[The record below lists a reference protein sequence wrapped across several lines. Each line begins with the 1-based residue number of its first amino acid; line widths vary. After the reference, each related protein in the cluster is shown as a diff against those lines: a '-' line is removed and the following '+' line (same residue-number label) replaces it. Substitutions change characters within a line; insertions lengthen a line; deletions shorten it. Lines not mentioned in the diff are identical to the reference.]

1 MLRYKIFTGMLS
13 TKTMLCC
20 LLLCST
26 LLAAAQNDAALQNLQ
41 QRFNN
46 YQQQAPQEKI
56 FVHTDKDFLLAGEI
70 LWFKVYAVN
79 AYTNTPTG
87 LSKVAYVEVLDADK
101 KAVLQAKIKLDNGSG
116 NGSFQ
121 LPTSVKSG
129 NYTVRA
135 YTAWM
140 KNFSADL
147 YFTKPVTIVNSFRGL
162 DVKQN
167 ADSIKTVQ
175 YDIRLFPEGGNLVSG
190 IQSKVAFRI
199 IDQFGR
205 GANSEGKIVD
215 QSGNAVTSFRPAQ
228 FGIGSFTLTPVAG
241 NTYTAVV
248 TIGNQ
253 TIKQALPQVYGQGY
267 VMHLDDAGNQVNI
280 SVNSTSS
287 FSPVF
292 MLVNTGR
299 DIKKAEVKTLQN
311 GKTTFA
317 IDKAQLGDGITHFT
331 IFNDQQKPVCERLY
345 FKRPAGKLAINV
357 QADQQAY
364 TTRKKGAI
372 TISAGDESGAP
383 QMADMSVAV
392 YRLDSLQGLPQ
403 QDIMTYLLLNADLKG
418 TIESPAYYFTNTGAA
433 VDEALDNLMLTHG
446 WSRYKWDDILQN
458 KTTLDYV
465 PEFEGHIVT
474 GRITDKRTGQPAP
487 GVIAY
492 LSVPGKS
499 FKLAAA
505 KSNSN
510 GVLRFNMKDFVGG
523 NEVIL
528 QTDQVTDSSYRI
540 DISNP
545 FSEKA
550 GTASDGSFAIS
561 GKMQNLLVQHSIN
574 TQVQNAYLA
583 EKTQQFFTD
592 IDTMPFYGQANKAYM
607 LDDYVRFNTMEE
619 VLREYVAEVAP
630 RRQRG
635 SWLVKVVDDP
645 RSAYFEDNALVMVDG
660 VPFFNMDTVLAFNPL
675 KMRRL
680 EVVTHKYLY
689 GPLTLSGIVSY
700 TTYKGDLDGVQLDP
714 ASLVLEYDGLQLQR
728 EFYTPKYDNPTAISS
743 RLPDFRDVLY
753 WSPVIKT
760 GATGKTQA
768 SFYTSDL
775 PGTYAIIVQGL
786 TANGKMGSGMHTIT
800 VK

>member
-1 MLRYKIFTGMLS
+1 MLRYKYFNGMAG
-13 TKTMLCC
+13 TKTILCC
-20 LLLCST
+20 LLLCCR
-26 LLAAAQNDAALQNLQ
+26 LAASAQNDAALQNLQ
-41 QRFNN
+41 QQFNN

-56 FVHTDKDFLLAGEI
+56 FVHTDKDFLVAGEI

-79 AYTNTPTG
+79 AYTNNPTS

-101 KAVLQAKIKLDNGSG
+101 KAVLQAKVKLDNGSG

-121 LPTSVKSG
+121 LSTSVKSG

-135 YTAWM
+135 YTGWM

-147 YFTKPVTIVNSFRGL
+147 YFIKPVTIVNPFRGL

-167 ADSIKTVQ
+167 ADSIKVVQ
-175 YDIRLFPEGGNLVSG
+175 YDMRLFPEGGNLVG
-190 IQSKVAFRI
+190 GMQSKVAFRI

-205 GANSEGKIVD
+205 GVNCDGKIVD
-215 QSGNAVTSFRPAQ
+215 QAGQAVTSFKPAR
-228 FGIGSFTLTPVAG
+228 FGIGSFTFTPAAG
-241 NTYTAVV
+241 NTYTAIA
-248 TIGNQ
+248 TIGSQ
-253 TIKQALPQVYGQGY
+253 TIKQTLPQVYSQGY
-267 VMHLDDAGNQVNI
+267 VMHVDDAGSQVNI
-280 SVNSTSS
+280 SVNSTGG
-287 FSPVF
+287 FTPVF
-292 MLVNTGR
+292 MLVNSGR
-299 DIKKAEVKTLQN
+299 DIKSAEVKALQN
-311 GKTTFA
+311 GKATFTV
-317 IDKAQLGDGITHFT
+317 DKAQLGEGITHFT

-345 FKRPAGKLAINV
+345 FKRPAGKLAIGV
-357 QADQQAY
+357 QADQQQY

-372 TISAGDESGAP
+372 SINVSDEGGAP

-403 QDIMTYLLLNADLKG
+403 QDIFTYLLLNADLKG
-418 TIESPAYYFTNTGAA
+418 TIENPAYYFTNTGAA

-458 KTTLDYV
+458 KTALDYA

-487 GVIAY
+487 GILAY
-492 LSVPGKS
+492 LSVPGKT

-523 NEVIL
+523 SEVIL
-528 QTDQVTDSSYRI
+528 QTDQVKDSSYRI
-540 DISNP
+540 DINNP

-550 GTASDGSFAIS
+550 GTVSEGSFAMS
-561 GKMQNLLVQHSIN
+561 EKMQDLLLQHSIN
-574 TQVQNAYLA
+574 TQVQNAYLG
-583 EKTQQFFTD
+583 EKNQQFFSD
-592 IDTMPFYGQANKAYM
+592 IDTLPFYGRSNKAYM

-619 VLREYVAEVAP
+619 VLREYVSEVAP
-630 RRQRG
+630 RRQHG
-635 SWLVKVVDDP
+635 GWLVKVVDDP
-645 RSAYFEDNALVMVDG
+645 RNAYFEDNALVMVDG

-700 TTYKGDLDGVQLDP
+700 TTYKGDLEGVQLDP

-728 EFYTPKYDNPTAISS
+728 EFYTPKYDNPAAVGS

-753 WSPVIKT
+753 WSPDVKT
-760 GATGKTQA
+760 GVTGKTQA

-786 TANGKMGSGMHTIT
+786 TANGKMGSGVYTIT